1 MALRGCPC
9 CNRGHRCITAPGIAT
24 TSRHL
29 PRAIADSAIDPT
41 EGLFMRLTRFTA
53 LLLLPLLVSG
63 CADRQ
68 PAQPAKAPPTTQE
81 RFSQSGKASYYAR
94 MHHGQRTAN
103 GETHDQNALVAAH
116 RSLPFGTRVR
126 VTNEQNGKQ
135 VVVRI
140 NDRGPFRRG
149 RIIDLSRAA
158 AAQLDMLTS
167 GVIRVRIETLP

>member
-1 MALRGCPC
+1 MALRGCPS
-9 CNRGHRCITAPGIAT
+9 CNRGHRCTTAAGIAT

-53 LLLLPLLVSG
+53 LLLLALLASG

-68 PAQPAKAPPTTQE
+68 PAQPTKAPPATHD

-158 AAQLDMLTS
+158 AAQLDMLES

>member
-1 MALRGCPC
+1 
-9 CNRGHRCITAPGIAT
+9 
-24 TSRHL
+24 
-29 PRAIADSAIDPT
+29 
-41 EGLFMRLTRFTA
+41 MRLTRLTA
-53 LLLLPLLVSG
+53 LLILTLIVSG

-68 PAQPAKAPPTTQE
+68 ATQPTNAPPTTQD
-81 RFSQSGKASYYAR
+81 RFSQSGKASYDAR

-149 RIIDLSRAA
+149 RIIDVSRAA
-158 AAQLDMLTS
+158 ATQLDMLRS
-167 GVIRVRIETLP
+167 GVVRVRIETLP

>member
-1 MALRGCPC
+1 
-9 CNRGHRCITAPGIAT
+9 
-24 TSRHL
+24 
-29 PRAIADSAIDPT
+29 
-41 EGLFMRLTRFTA
+41 MRLTRLTAMLLLA
-53 LLLLPLLVSG
+53 LLAGG

-68 PAQPAKAPPTTQE
+68 STQPTKAPPATE
-81 RFSQSGKASYYAR
+81 DRFSQSGKASYYAR
-94 MHHGQRTAN
+94 MHHGQLTAN

-158 AAQLDMLTS
+158 ATQLDMLQS
-167 GVIRVRIETLP
+167 GVARVRIETVHE